1 MAIIDPPPRRLR
13 LKLPFVLARFLL
25 AVIVGFRKVK

>member
-1 MAIIDPPPRRLR
+1 MLDILRLR

-25 AVIVGFRKVK
+25 AVIVGFRKAN